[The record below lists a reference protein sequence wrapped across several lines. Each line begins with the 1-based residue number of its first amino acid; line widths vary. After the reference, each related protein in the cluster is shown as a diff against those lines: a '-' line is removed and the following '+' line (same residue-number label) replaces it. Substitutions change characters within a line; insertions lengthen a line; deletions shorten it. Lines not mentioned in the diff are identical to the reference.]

1 MGFLL
6 CVSEVEQIQREFGV
20 RPGTLRYTGA
30 LVPWEGGGRTGGCYW
45 DGELES
51 SFCSFCCSGVLE
63 GRRDGYAC
71 RRACT
76 LTRAVTPGCQDP
88 PLE

>member
-6 CVSEVEQIQREFGV
+6 CVSEVEQIQREFRV

-30 LVPWEGGGRTGGCYW
+30 LVPWEGGRRTGGCYW

-51 SFCSFCCSGVLE
+51 RFCFFCCLGVLE
-63 GRRDGYAC
+63 GRRDGYTC
-71 RRACT
+71 RRACA
-76 LTRAVTPGCQDP
+76 LTRVVTPGCQDP
-88 PLE
+88 ALE